1 MRTRRSLRR
10 PLRPEAGYTLMELL
24 VVLAILGFLAVVA
37 TPQVLQYLSGARI
50 STAKTEVQNLSSAL
64 DLFKFDV
71 GRHPS
76 TEEGLAALLKAP
88 TGVTTWNGPYVQR
101 QANLIDPWGRPFV
114 YIAPGEHGEFDLFS
128 FGAEGENAKGEPVIA
143 NWH

>member
-1 MRTRRSLRR
+1 MRSRKVSSRQAD
-10 PLRPEAGYTLMELL
+10 AGYTLMELL

-37 TPQVLQYLSGARI
+37 TPQVLQYLSGARL
-50 STAKTEVQNLSSAL
+50 STAKTEVQNLSAAL

-88 TGVTTWNGPYVQR
+88 PGVTTWNGPYVKR
-101 QANLIDPWGRPFV
+101 QVNLIDPWGRAFIYV
-114 YIAPGEHGEFDLFS
+114 SPGEHGEFDLFS
-128 FGAEGENAKGEPVIA
+128 YGAEGENAKGEPVVA
-143 NWH
+143 NW